1 MVIRGE
7 QSVVKIRVLVD
18 ATGHVTKCTS
28 ISHFMEAEFNRIT
41 CSRFTAW
48 AHFRA
53 RGTRRRH
60 QGAELLCQQGDLPDG
75 AVRSLRTASQESC
88 PPRLQGG
95 AERGGQVLDRL
106 SYRRSFRVCRS
117 WLPRDF
123 AEPLAEAFPDALPLA
138 LPLR

>member
-1 MVIRGE
+1 
-7 QSVVKIRVLVD
+7 
-18 ATGHVTKCTS
+18 
-28 ISHFMEAEFNRIT
+28 MEAEFNRIT

-48 AHFRA
+48 LISS

-60 QGAELLCQQGDLPDG
+60 QGAELLCQQGDLSG
-75 AVRSLRTASQESC
+75 WSGKVASYRKSGKL

-106 SYRRSFRVCRS
+106 SYRRSFPR
-117 WLPRDF
+117 LPLVVARDF

-138 LPLR
+138 LPLP